1 MLTRRPPRDAGFTL
15 IELIMSVSILGIIA
29 VALTGVLFEYLR
41 NAQET
46 STRQNESS
54 DQQFIAAFWQ
64 QDVSSLGVHGFVAAA
79 LSPLPQKQS
88 VWTTDAGAPAGVPAS
103 CTGIANTVIGF
114 AWNDYQAASTTDPD
128 AAWSGAAVS
137 AAVYFTKT
145 VANANGSQQTQLWR
159 TRCMTTGTV
168 QSNVLARFL
177 TAAPTVACTATDRS
191 PLSCTSSSPVP
202 ANVLLTLQV
211 QDRSQAVHNSTGYT
225 TTLTAQRRQG

>member
-1 MLTRRPPRDAGFTL
+1 MLTRRPTRDAGFTL
-15 IELIMSVSILGIIA
+15 IELIMTVAILGIIT
-29 VALTGVLFEYLR
+29 VALTGVLFQYLR

-114 AWNDYQAASTTDPD
+114 AWNDYQTASTTDSS
-128 AAWSGAAVS
+128 AAWTAATVN

-145 VANANGSQQTQLWR
+145 VANVNGSQQTQLWR
-159 TRCMTTGTV
+159 TRCMTGGTV

-177 TAAPTVACTATDRS
+177 TATPTTSCTAADGSSLACTS
-191 PLSCTSSSPVP
+191 NSPVP
-202 ANVLLTLQV
+202 TNVLLTLQV
-211 QDRSQAVHNSTGYT
+211 RDRSQAVHNSTGYT